1 MGKPKKANVA
11 TMRKVPLEQQLMD
24 GKVAKPKDRKKVN
37 LRAEESSVGSH
48 WIIPYS
54 IPKKIIANSIPQVLD
69 SKTSKKILAAAKQQQ
84 LEFNEDNFPSLAPK
98 KSVNFDLGKS

>member
-48 WIIPYS
+48 
-54 IPKKIIANSIPQVLD
+54 
-69 SKTSKKILAAAKQQQ
+69 
-84 LEFNEDNFPSLAPK
+84 
-98 KSVNFDLGKS
+98 